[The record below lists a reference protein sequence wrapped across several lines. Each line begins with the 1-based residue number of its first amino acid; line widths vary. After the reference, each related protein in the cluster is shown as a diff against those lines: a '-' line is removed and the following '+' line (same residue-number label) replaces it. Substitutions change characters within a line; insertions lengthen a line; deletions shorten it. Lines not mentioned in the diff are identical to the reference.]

1 MKKQLIQSLPL
12 CLILFTIISCQK
24 TISDF
29 DNTGGANNN
38 TDHTVVNISGT
49 YGLKAL
55 TWTYLGTTINVY
67 DSLEAREK
75 DDLYTFNS
83 NLTFTAKDAGIVCA
97 PPGDVSTTWALRN
110 DSIFLNGSTN
120 GAKIKS
126 FDGTTLIMTGTPLS
140 DPGVYAV
147 TTYVRK

>member
-1 MKKQLIQSLPL
+1 MKKQLIPSLSL

-29 DNTGGANNN
+29 GNTGAANNIE
-38 TDHTVVNISGT
+38 HTVANISGT

-67 DSLEAREK
+67 DSLDACEK

-110 DSIFLNGSTN
+110 DSIFLNGATN